1 MLITKVLKCPYLFF
15 KQRLQRHSHRNVYE
29 IEQCNETIPYFSL
42 KNKTFIAKI
51 TSVTG
56 LTDFN
61 VCLEYQNQITK
72 FRARLLGLGKDK
84 NITLESTLNA
94 FLPSDHIVF
103 LVADDFDSDGR
114 LLVRIYQNENLYK
127 IGDLSINEYILLN
140 YSMDNNIETNPL
152 FTLDL

>member
-15 KQRLQRHSHRNVYE
+15 KQRIRRLSHRNVFE
-29 IEQCNETIPYFSL
+29 IEEGNDTIPYFSL
-42 KNKTFIAKI
+42 KNQTFIAKI

-61 VCLEYQNQITK
+61 VCLKYQNQITK
-72 FRARLLGLGKDK
+72 FSARLLGLDKKK

-94 FLPSDHIVF
+94 FLPSNHIVF
-103 LVADDFDSDGR
+103 LIADDFDSDGR

-127 IGDLSINEYILLN
+127 IGDMSINEYILIN
-140 YSMDNNIETNPL
+140 YSMDNNIESNPL